1 MFIWWQS
8 QANTDGKGESKDSM
22 QSNQRGVV
30 GSRNLNMTDVHR
42 AGLQQL
48 KERDAKIV
56 SDLFVSSLVALQN
69 DWRSNKTY
77 LTQDI
82 EIENIG
88 KGVDDLH
95 ELAKVANEEIKLQS
109 KMLDTLEAKIDDVH
123 DHVTNVNAKLKTTLE
138 EARKSDKIC
147 MVSRSKLVTI
157 SFSRHFF
164 PCVCCVLTSKMF
176 SDL

>member
-1 MFIWWQS
+1 
-8 QANTDGKGESKDSM
+8 
-22 QSNQRGVV
+22 
-30 GSRNLNMTDVHR
+30 MTCLH
-42 AGLQQL
+42 
-48 KERDAKIV
+48 
-56 SDLFVSSLVALQN
+56 
-69 DWRSNKTY
+69 
-77 LTQDI
+77 QDI

-147 MVSRSKLVTI
+147 MVSRSTVVI
-157 SFSRHFF
+157 NPFH
-164 PCVCCVLTSKMF
+164 
-176 SDL
+176 